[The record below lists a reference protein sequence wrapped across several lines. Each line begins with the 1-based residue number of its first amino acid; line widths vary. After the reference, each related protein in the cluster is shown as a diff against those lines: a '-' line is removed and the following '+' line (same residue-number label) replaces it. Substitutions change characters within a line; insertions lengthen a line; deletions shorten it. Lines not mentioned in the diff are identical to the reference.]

1 MKEILPVII
10 DSMYVEVR
18 YHMAPPP
25 VVSID
30 SSSSEPKFILRK
42 KDLAFKEEIRQN
54 FILRKEEPR
63 VIVMVV
69 DDFIRSFDENEL
81 DNIPFES
88 FQGRDSL
95 KFGYVMDLRS
105 VSTRS
110 GMKII
115 PSSYY
120 IPCSE
125 PHPRYSV
132 LSEFEFSRIAINK
145 EFNHGMLTCKYEC
158 GLGCGLGYRIFIRKD
173 DEQWK
178 IDRIIFEYSE

>member
-1 MKEILPVII
+1 MSGGLGG
-10 DSMYVEVR
+10 YFN
-18 YHMAPPP
+18 
-25 VVSID
+25 

-54 FILRKEEPR
+54 FILGKEEPR

-69 DDFIRSFDENEL
+69 DDFITSFDENEL

-88 FQGRDSL
+88 FQGKDSL
-95 KFGYVMDLRS
+95 KFGYIMDLRS

-125 PHPRYSV
+125 PHLRYSV

-145 EFNHGMLTCKYEC
+145 EFNRGMLTCKYEC
-158 GLGCGLGYRIFIRKD
+158 GLGCGLGYRIFIKKD